1 MNDFDETIPSTVTR
15 KKRKSGLKI
24 STKKALKRS
33 KEVRLIA
40 KARGY
45 DFSSTTK
52 KLAFIDRLSSERCI
66 ADLKGCA
73 SKTNCP
79 KLLEPIEENEEEKNE
94 FSLEDAITTI
104 EHPEKV
110 NNI

>member
-52 KLAFIDRLSSERCI
+52 KLAFIDRLSSERCF
-66 ADLKGCA
+66 ANLKGCA
-73 SKTNCP
+73 SETDCLE
-79 KLLEPIEENEEEKNE
+79 LLQPIEENEEKKNE
-94 FSLEDAITTI
+94 FSLEDAITT
-104 EHPEKV
+104 V
-110 NNI
+110 NW